1 MVDASSMD
9 RVAEAKEALSN
20 VLNDERMVGKPL
32 LIFAN
37 KQDKE
42 GAIDES
48 ELVAK
53 LELDRLLGEN
63 QELSSVVRLA
73 SYPGSPG

>member
-1 MVDASSMD
+1 MVDATSVD
-9 RVAEAKEALSN
+9 RIAEAKEALSN

-37 KQDKE
+37 KQDRE
-42 GAIDES
+42 GAMDES

-63 QELSSVVRLA
+63 QELSSVVRQ
-73 SYPGSPG
+73 

>member
-1 MVDASSMD
+1 MD

-73 SYPGSPG
+73 SFPGSPG

>member
-1 MVDASSMD
+1 MVDATSVD
-9 RVAEAKEALSN
+9 RITEAKEALSN

-37 KQDKE
+37 KQDRE
-42 GAIDES
+42 GAMDES

-63 QELSSVVRLA
+63 QELSSVVRQ
-73 SYPGSPG
+73 

>member
-9 RVAEAKEALSN
+9 RVAEAKEALRN

-73 SYPGSPG
+73 SFPGSPG

>member
-1 MVDASSMD
+1 MD

>member
-1 MVDASSMD
+1 MVDATSVD
-9 RVAEAKEALSN
+9 RIAEAKEALSN

-37 KQDKE
+37 KQDRE
-42 GAIDES
+42 GAMDES
-48 ELVAK
+48 ELVTK

-63 QELSSVVRLA
+63 QELSSVVRQ
-73 SYPGSPG
+73 